1 VPAPEG
7 VASGRAATPAPFL
20 VVLRGAATARAFR
33 IDKPTVTMG
42 RGEEADARVG
52 DDGVSRLHARLTVDG
67 ALVWVEDAGSTNKT
81 FVNGEE
87 VTARRML
94 MDGDQIGLGSA
105 ALFRFEDR
113 SAVEADIQ
121 KALFDRALRD
131 PLTGAFR
138 RQHFD
143 ERFRPEFSFAQRH
156 RSALVVALVG
166 VDGLD
171 AVTTAHGQL
180 GREEAL
186 AHLGARLQ
194 REVGEHLI
202 ARYSGDELAV
212 LARGDSDT
220 GRTLA
225 ERIRRAAEAAPFPVV
240 TAYLRLTVSVGVAV
254 FPLPKVDMP
263 GQLLAVAEHALQ
275 EARSRGPNRV
285 VVAETGSGPAEE
297 TQSKRSR

>member
-1 VPAPEG
+1 
-7 VASGRAATPAPFL
+7 
-20 VVLRGAATARAFR
+20 VLRGAATARAFR
-33 IDKPTVTMG
+33 IDKPTVTLG
-42 RGEEADARVG
+42 RGEESDARVV
-52 DDGVSRLHARLTVDG
+52 DEGVSRLHARLTVDG

-87 VTARRML
+87 VTGRRML
-94 MDGDQIGLGSA
+94 TEGDQIGLGSA

-121 KALFDRALRD
+121 RALFDRALRD

-156 RSALVVALVG
+156 RTALVVAVLG
-166 VDGLD
+166 IDGLD
-171 AVTTAHGQL
+171 AVVAAHGQL

-194 REVGEHLI
+194 REVGEHLL
-202 ARYSGDELAV
+202 ARYAADELAI
-212 LARGDSDT
+212 LARAAGPDA
-220 GRTLA
+220 GRTIA
-225 ERIRRAAEAAPFPVV
+225 ERVRRAAEAAPFPVA
-240 TAYLRLTVSVGVAV
+240 TAYLRLTVSVGVAA

-263 GQLLAVAEHALQ
+263 GQLLAVAERALQ
-275 EARSRGPNRV
+275 EARARGPNRI
-285 VVAETGSGPAEE
+285 VVAETGEGHARP
-297 TQSKRSR
+297 